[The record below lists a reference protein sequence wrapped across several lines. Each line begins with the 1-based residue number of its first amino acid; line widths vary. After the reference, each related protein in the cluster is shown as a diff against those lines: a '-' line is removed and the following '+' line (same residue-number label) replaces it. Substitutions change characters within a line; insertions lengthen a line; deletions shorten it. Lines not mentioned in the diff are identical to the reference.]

1 MRRDMATTDIRFNRM
16 DKEYLGLRESQ
27 GELFEKVDSFEAAL
41 LGLTQA
47 VAANHDLI
55 MANRDLI
62 MANRDLIMANRE
74 QITEARREI
83 AETNQKL
90 DAMLQHFE
98 VPFKPPTGF
107 IKE

>member
-1 MRRDMATTDIRFNRM
+1 M
-16 DKEYLGLRESQ
+16 DKVNTFES
-27 GELFEKVDSFEAAL
+27 AM

-62 MANRDLIMANRE
+62 MENRE

-98 VPFKPPTGF
+98 VPYKPPTGF
-107 IKE
+107 IERMSGKASGLKDNNAAQGPQF